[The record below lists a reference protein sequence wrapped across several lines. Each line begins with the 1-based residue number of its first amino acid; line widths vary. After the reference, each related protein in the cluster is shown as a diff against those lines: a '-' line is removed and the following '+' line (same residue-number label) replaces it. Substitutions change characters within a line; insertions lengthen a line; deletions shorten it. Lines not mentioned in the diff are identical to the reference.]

1 MLALKPWG
9 SNPGGLTCDAILP
22 ALFLRVTKTS
32 YDVTIMAVENRSL
45 QDSFPL
51 LMVLLVLI
59 LKEGKMIFILEHL
72 FVGASVRLKSFPVVY
87 H

>member
-1 MLALKPWG
+1 
-9 SNPGGLTCDAILP
+9 
-22 ALFLRVTKTS
+22 
-32 YDVTIMAVENRSL
+32 
-45 QDSFPL
+45 
-51 LMVLLVLI
+51 MVLLVLI